1 MGIRTQVADRTVGGW
16 PCRPSRTSPRGTNL
30 RPPRGLGPQHFPSLH
45 RVTGFKAQAPPR
57 VGVAPSS
64 LPGTEEGP
72 LERALSR
79 EQVPQPLRA
88 LAGQMCMNW
97 TSDVLRV
104 GAVLRGPIRSQ
115 RGLCPKGE
123 ELLHP
128 LQGDVHSTS
137 MGGTAHCMSS
147 PRRLQLTLLSR
158 KSVIR
163 EERR

>member
-1 MGIRTQVADRTVGGW
+1 MGA
-16 PCRPSRTSPRGTNL
+16 
-30 RPPRGLGPQHFPSLH
+30 
-45 RVTGFKAQAPPR
+45 
-57 VGVAPSS
+57 APSS

-79 EQVPQPLRA
+79 EQVPQPLGA
-88 LAGQMCMNW
+88 PAGQMWMNW
-97 TSDVLRV
+97 TSDVPRV
-104 GAVLRGPIRSQ
+104 GAVLRRPIRSQ

-128 LQGDVHSTS
+128 LQGDVHWTS